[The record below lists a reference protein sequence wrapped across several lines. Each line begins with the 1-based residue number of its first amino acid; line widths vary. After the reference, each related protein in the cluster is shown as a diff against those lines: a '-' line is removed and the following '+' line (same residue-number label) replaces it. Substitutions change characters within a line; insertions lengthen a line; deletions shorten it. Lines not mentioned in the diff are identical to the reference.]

1 MRARPLAVDGRSPG
15 DDAVVES
22 SVIIL
27 ADAIFLEEFAGEA
40 EVDGAGC
47 VEFFE
52 VFGG

>member
-1 MRARPLAVDGRSPG
+1 MNLKVFCLRPG

-27 ADAIFLEEFAGEA
+27 ADTIFFEEFAGEA

-47 VEFFE
+47 VEALE
-52 VFGG
+52 VFCG